1 MSMPIPH
8 RTQRQH
14 CYLCDLPRMP
24 WAMLLDF
31 TEPVCRGCVNY
42 EGADRIEH
50 VIEAARQMK
59 RVHGFQ
65 EHGRPPGMK
74 PPPGVPPRSA
84 PHDHVS
90 HGPPTIDRYPLHDGR
105 PRMEY
110 PHGRIPPGHGPPGQD
125 LDLHRTSPG
134 MAGRLPS
141 HPPLGMPP
149 HSRPNHLG
157 PPPPVAHVNGKRPGD
172 RDQEEEGHTGDEKR
186 NGIPED
192 PNSRPP
198 QVKETLGV
206 LAATTPFDVRFKK
219 DTALVGRVFAFDASA
234 KPGMEHELKMF
245 IEYPLG
251 SGHIYHNASGVAKQ
265 MYQDCFKDV
274 AKSTST
280 GYKYLEYEM
289 KHGGGEWRSL
299 GDLVTEH
306 VRFFKEPVK
315 KELLPTPNVE
325 ARIPLIPHPSMIPR
339 HYLSKNMP
347 PPQEVLQ
354 RAFLESQLRKRK
366 ASPEPDSEGAPVGA
380 KLTGEELQK
389 RQHWIQN
396 EGLKVSVAPTNAYNG
411 TSGPPSSSSVS
422 PMSNHTATPPDAP
435 GGSSSGPQ
443 NGPSPM
449 AALMSVTD
457 NLPPGS
463 PGRAESAP
471 SIRGRPLNG
480 AVPPRP
486 RSTSGTPAAD
496 GGVSSL
502 DSTVASSESLKC
514 TLCQERLEDTH
525 FVQCPSVPEHKF
537 CFPCSRESIKRQGAG
552 TEVYCPSGKKC
563 PLVGSN
569 VPWAFMQGEIV
580 TILGEEYSANN
591 PKDQQLKIKKE
602 RDT

>member
-8 RTQRQH
+8 RAQRQH

-65 EHGRPPGMK
+65 EHGRPPTMK
-74 PPPGVPPRSA
+74 PPPPGVPPRTA
-84 PHDHVS
+84 PHDHGP
-90 HGPPTIDRYPLHDGR
+90 HGPPNLDRYPMHEGR

-134 MAGRLPS
+134 MAGRIPG
-141 HPPLGMPP
+141 HPPLGLPP
-149 HSRPNHLG
+149 HSRSSHLG

-172 RDQEEEGHTGDEKR
+172 RDQEEEGHSAEDNKR
-186 NGIPED
+186 LPED
-192 PNSRPP
+192 PNLRPP
-198 QVKETLGV
+198 HVKETLGM
-206 LAATTPFDVRFKK
+206 LATTIPFDVRFKK
-219 DTALVGRVFAFDASA
+219 DNTLVGRVFAFDASC
-234 KPGMEHELKMF
+234 KPGTDYELKMF
-245 IEYPLG
+245 VEYPLG
-251 SGHIYHNASGVAKQ
+251 SGHIYHSAAGVVKQ
-265 MYQDCFKDV
+265 MHQDCLKDTG
-274 AKSTST
+274 KSQSS

-289 KHGGGEWRSL
+289 KHGAGEWKPL
-299 GDLVTEH
+299 GELVTEQ
-306 VRFFKEPVK
+306 VKLFKEAIK
-315 KELLPTPNVE
+315 KDLLPAPNLE
-325 ARIPLIPHPSMIPR
+325 ARIPVIPHPSLI
-339 HYLSKNMP
+339 SKHLMAKAMP

-366 ASPEPDSEGAPVGA
+366 ASPEPDGEGG
-380 KLTGEELQK
+380 KLSGDELHK
-389 RQHWIQN
+389 RQQHWLAS
-396 EGLKVSVAPTNAYNG
+396 EGLKVSVAPPSSSYNG

-422 PMSNHTATPPDAP
+422 PMSNHTASPPDGAP
-435 GGSSSGPQ
+435 GTQ

-471 SIRGRPLNG
+471 GSIRSRSLNG
-480 AVPPRP
+480 SIPPRP
-486 RSTSGTPAAD
+486 RSTSAATIGSD
-496 GGVSSL
+496 GVGALETAVP
-502 DSTVASSESLKC
+502 SSESLKC

-525 FVQCPSVPEHKF
+525 FVQCPSVSEHKF
-537 CFPCSRESIKRQGAG
+537 CFPCSRDSIKRQGAG

-580 TILGEEYSANN
+580 TILGEDYSANSN
-591 PKDQQLKIKKE
+591 KDQQLKIKKE

>member
-1 MSMPIPH
+1 
-8 RTQRQH
+8 
-14 CYLCDLPRMP
+14 
-24 WAMLLDF
+24 MLLDF

-50 VIEAARQMK
+50 VLDAARQMK

-65 EHGRPPGMK
+65 EHGRPPSMK
-74 PPPGVPPRSA
+74 PPPPGVPPRNA

-90 HGPPTIDRYPLHDGR
+90 HGPPNIDRYPLHDGR

-134 MAGRLPS
+134 MAGRIPG
-141 HPPLGMPP
+141 HPPMGLPP

-172 RDQEEEGHTGDEKR
+172 RDQEEEGSHAGEEKR
-186 NGIPED
+186 NGLPED

-198 QVKETLGV
+198 QVKETLGM
-206 LAATTPFDVRFKK
+206 LATTTPFDVRFKK
-219 DTALVGRVFAFDASA
+219 DTGLVGRVFAFDASS
-234 KPGMEHELKMF
+234 KPGMELELKMF

-251 SGHIYHNASGVAKQ
+251 SGHIYHTALGVAKQ
-265 MYQDCFKDV
+265 MYQDCLKDIG
-274 AKSTST
+274 KSVTS
-280 GYKYLEYEM
+280 GYKYLEYEI
-289 KHGGGEWRSL
+289 KHGGEWKPL
-299 GDLVTEH
+299 GDLITES
-306 VRFFKEPVK
+306 VRFFKEPIK
-315 KELLPTPNVE
+315 KDLLPSPNLE
-325 ARIPLIPHPSMIPR
+325 ARIPVIPHPSMINR
-339 HYLSKNMP
+339 HLMAKAMP

-366 ASPEPDSEGAPVGA
+366 ASPDPDGEGG
-380 KLTGEELQK
+380 KLSGEELQK
-389 RQHWIQN
+389 RQHWMQN
-396 EGLKVSVAPTNAYNG
+396 EGLKVAVAPPSSAYNG

-422 PMSNHTATPPDAP
+422 PMSNHTATPPDGP
-435 GGSSSGPQ
+435 GPGPTSASSSSAQ

-486 RSTSGTPAAD
+486 RSTSAAAGD
-496 GGVSSL
+496 GVSTMEA
-502 DSTVASSESLKC
+502 TVPSSESLKC

-537 CFPCSRESIKRQGAG
+537 CFPCSRDSIKRQGAG

-580 TILGEEYSANN
+580 TILGEEYSTNSSSSSSSAS
-591 PKDQQLKIKKE
+591 KDQQLKIKKE